1 MDKKDLTFDEFRSF
15 QERERQRKRDEDD
28 VKTSKSSS
36 KSSKAAALDDNA
48 NKSSG
53 GIGEFLELPQV
64 QTFVAIMLVLDTF
77 SALCQALLS
86 LQIANADRSGGGVAE
101 MSALFGLVAPTTALT
116 ALNTFSGFTL
126 VFFSFEVGAILALFG
141 ITNVSGHWGYV
152 LDAALVGT
160 QLYGELSGYSLEA
173 RLLNMLRFWRIARLM
188 VYMVNTEKAAHEAT
202 QDALQD
208 READIRKFKGDIA
221 RAQVELAKEKEAR
234 TAVDEMLN
242 QYKEDLDTMNEA
254 LKIAA
259 MDIVEVAEADDDLL
273 SDEEDDDGGLGL
285 DSGDVDDEGFTDAP
299 SGRYDKARNKA
310 ELYSNARKD
319 RQADGGGGGG
329 GDNASITSGST
340 MTSRKSGQQ
349 AQAGVTFV
357 VNDDGTFQ
365 PR

>member
-36 KSSKAAALDDNA
+36 KSFKAAALDDNA
-48 NKSSG
+48 KKSSG

-101 MSALFGLVAPTTALT
+101 MPALFGLLAPTTALT

-141 ITNVSGHWGYV
+141 MTNVSGHWGYV

-188 VYMVNTEKAAHEAT
+188 VYMVNTEKESHEAT
-202 QDALQD
+202 QEALQD
-208 READIRKFKGDIA
+208 READIRKYKGDIT

-273 SDEEDDDGGLGL
+273 SDDEDDDDGGLGL
-285 DSGDVDDEGFTDAP
+285 DGGDVDDEGFTDAP

-310 ELYSNARKD
+310 ELYSHARKD
-319 RQADGGGGGG
+319 RQADGGE
-329 GDNASITSGST
+329 NASITSGST
-340 MTSRKSGQQ
+340 MTSRRSGQQQQ